1 MKKITVF
8 LLLFTAVMQA
18 QRFDW
23 VSTANSSTGAIA
35 TARDSQGNLYT
46 LDAGNSAQSCQGVT
60 ANPLNG
66 SSLFLYK
73 FTSAG
78 QIVYIKPIGT
88 NFSALNLVVGEN
100 DNVYVL
106 GALSGTGEI
115 QVNGQT
121 FIDTQN
127 RNYIFKFNSV
137 GDLIWRVKNNVSF
150 GSFTQCTLLL
160 FANNHIYFQSSG
172 LSISKLNTDGQH
184 VTTFTADAFTSNTS
198 TTAVFFRAGGVLSN
212 GDLIFSAISNGTI
225 TYGSTVLTPTYNQFF
240 HVPFLTLRTTANLG
254 FVWATY
260 TNGLRSPDLKVLP
273 MAIGNDNGIYLGLQ
287 ISGTVTAGSDTIIR
301 EDTNNPVCAI
311 LKLDANGNKIWL
323 KSTTN
328 NVQTWTILNNPNGTG
343 VFCGGQIFG
352 FQPITLGATTVNPS
366 NGNAFISKIDYNGVF
381 QNSFSFAS
389 GPIGTN
395 VRSMTTDNAGVFYV
409 GGKLNNSTIP
419 VFSCVPRTANTGL
432 FLAKFTEQPDRATTP
447 IITSSGN
454 TLAAS
459 PVFSGTIQWS
469 LNGTAISGANGQN
482 FTATQIGNYTVT
494 YILPDYTACVAT
506 STVFNLATLGINTFD
521 SNAFSV
527 YPNPSNGN
535 LTIKT
540 NLPIEKASITVSDLN
555 GRIVHQLNADVL
567 ENQSLNISE
576 LQSGMYIL
584 TIKNESYNH
593 SQKIVKQ

>member
-1 MKKITVF
+1 M
-8 LLLFTAVMQA
+8 
-18 QRFDW
+18 
-23 VSTANSSTGAIA
+23 
-35 TARDSQGNLYT
+35 
-46 LDAGNSAQSCQGVT
+46 
-60 ANPLNG
+60 
-66 SSLFLYK
+66 
-73 FTSAG
+73 
-78 QIVYIKPIGT
+78 
-88 NFSALNLVVGEN
+88 
-100 DNVYVL
+100 
-106 GALSGTGEI
+106 
-115 QVNGQT
+115 
-121 FIDTQN
+121 
-127 RNYIFKFNSV
+127 
-137 GDLIWRVKNNVSF
+137 
-150 GSFTQCTLLL
+150 
-160 FANNHIYFQSSG
+160 
-172 LSISKLNTDGQH
+172 
-184 VTTFTADAFTSNTS
+184 
-198 TTAVFFRAGGVLSN
+198 
-212 GDLIFSAISNGTI
+212 
-225 TYGSTVLTPTYNQFF
+225 
-240 HVPFLTLRTTANLG
+240 
-254 FVWATY
+254 
-260 TNGLRSPDLKVLP
+260 
-273 MAIGNDNGIYLGLQ
+273 
-287 ISGTVTAGSDTIIR
+287 
-301 EDTNNPVCAI
+301 
-311 LKLDANGNKIWL
+311 KLDANGNKIWL

-395 VRSMTTDNAGVFYV
+395 VRSMTTDNTGVFYV

-454 TLAAS
+454 TLTAS

-506 STVFNLATLGINTFD
+506 STVFNLAILGINTFD
-521 SNAFSV
+521 SNAFSI
-527 YPNPSNGN
+527 YPNPSNGIFS
-535 LTIKT
+535 IKT